1 MKRRAERIEHFKA
14 HPVEVQHQIFH
25 ELIEAARYTDWGRK
39 YRYDTIQT
47 IKQYQERVY

>member
-14 HPVEVQHQIFH
+14 HPVEVQHQILH

-47 IKQYQERVY
+47 IKQYQ